1 MKAIPLVS
9 VAVITYNHA
18 KVLSQTLEGILMQ
31 KCNFDFEIII
41 GNDCSPDE
49 TDEVIHSFKEHI
61 LFPKIKYIKH
71 LKNIRP
77 IKNLI
82 SVIENSSGKYIAF
95 CEGDDY
101 WIDEAKLQKQIDFL
115 EKNNDYSACFT
126 SRKIINAEN
135 EIIAENLTPEKDWD
149 VENIY
154 NEAVV
159 FPLQTLVA
167 RNNKD
172 GLIQFLK
179 LFLDS
184 YGADAKMSFY
194 YCKEGK
200 VKSISDFTAVYRHDG
215 YGIWSEK
222 TEKSKL
228 ILHINE
234 SKKFYKKIVEEKL
247 ENKYS
252 YKELEVKLYKRIFKK
267 KIQEF
272 IVNKNTFSFS
282 LYLLHQQKPP
292 IKSIF
297 LAFLDVF
304 VTYYRRKKL

>member
-1 MKAIPLVS
+1 MRAVPLVS
-9 VAVITYNHA
+9 VAVITYNQA

-49 TDEVIHSFKEHI
+49 TDEVIHSFKEHT

-71 LKNIRP
+71 PQNIRP

-82 SVIENSSGKYIAF
+82 SVIENSNGKYIAF

-101 WIDEAKLQKQIDFL
+101 WTDDAKLQKQVDFL
-115 EKNNDYSACFT
+115 EKNNEYSACFT
-126 SRKIINAEN
+126 SRKIINVEDK
-135 EIIAENLTPEKDWD
+135 IIAENFTPEKDWE

-167 RNNKD
+167 RNDKE
-172 GLIQFLK
+172 GLIQFLR

-194 YCKEGK
+194 YCKKGK
-200 VKSISDFTAVYRHDG
+200 VRSLPDFTAVYRHDG
-215 YGIWSEK
+215 SGIWSEK

-234 SKKFYKKIVEEKL
+234 SKKFYKKIVDEKL
-247 ENKYS
+247 ETHYS
-252 YKELEVKLYKRIFKK
+252 YKQLEVLLYKRIFKK
-267 KIQEF
+267 RIQEF
-272 IVNKNTFSFS
+272 IGNKKS
-282 LYLLHQQKPP
+282 LPFTLDLLLHQKPP
-292 IKSIF
+292 FQSII
-297 LAFLDVF
+297 LAISDVF
-304 VTYYRRKKL
+304 YTYFNRKNK